1 MLPLILPTL
10 QKIQRFQSFSYHEG
24 EAVEVRVRS
33 NENVDKWEIA
43 HDRIV
48 LKKTIGHGAFGAVWK
63 ARLSQPDGKLGI
75 QTVAVKCYI
84 PKIH

>member
-1 MLPLILPTL
+1 MILPAI
-10 QKIQRFQSFSYHEG
+10 QKCKCFQSFSYHEG
-24 EAVEVRVRS
+24 EAVELKMRS

-43 HDRIV
+43 SDRIV

-75 QTVAVKCYI
+75 EFQTVAVKCFTR
-84 PKIH
+84 KIH